1 MNTINIMKYFK
12 YFAYLAIL
20 SSWITILISIHYN
33 PWFNLARNPLSD
45 LGGGNLLYG
54 HPSPKYPFIYNFGMI
69 MTGSFMILFGTYII
83 YISRNKIENSGGT
96 IFSISGLF
104 LILIGIY
111 NEGTYPH
118 DFVSIW
124 FFIIAS
130 ISIFFIGI
138 SILTMKNYKY
148 GLTLTLLPIISW
160 LIYAIF
166 NIKSGAEGEIL
177 GILVIQTSV
186 LLYLSNVNRYR
197 SNKEINIY

>member
-83 YISRNKIENSGGT
+83 YISKNKIENSGGT

-104 LILIGIY
+104 LILIGIS
-111 NEGTYPH
+111 
-118 DFVSIW
+118 D
-124 FFIIAS
+124 
-130 ISIFFIGI
+130 
-138 SILTMKNYKY
+138 
-148 GLTLTLLPIISW
+148 LLPALKGEFPEVLRVTPLLW
-160 LIYAIF
+160 VLIYYPPSRYCGR
-166 NIKSGAEGEIL
+166 NRL
-177 GILVIQTSV
+177 P
-186 LLYLSNVNRYR
+186 LLMF
-197 SNKEINIY
+197 